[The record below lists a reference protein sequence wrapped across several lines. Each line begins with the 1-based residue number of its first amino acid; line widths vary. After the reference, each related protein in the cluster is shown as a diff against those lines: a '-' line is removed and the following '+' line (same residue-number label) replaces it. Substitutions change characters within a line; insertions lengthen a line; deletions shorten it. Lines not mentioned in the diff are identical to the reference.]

1 MIEAD
6 GKIVVG
12 GDVQYQTTNPTSPF
26 GMPYVALVRYD
37 TDGTLDPTFGSGGID
52 VTNLTMSSNNE
63 PVSLISQPDGKIVAS
78 YAADINPVGGSDFGV
93 ARFLGLDLTIT
104 EPILGVAGKKVGFTG
119 SFDDESTA
127 NTTGVTWTFGDGTSL
142 TFSSAATPGALTPTH
157 VYKKFGIY
165 EVTVTIDF
173 ASGDTATTQS
183 AVIILPALLG
193 REVGRPFASSD
204 SDGFDDAIAAL
215 TDGPDA
221 DPSFVELANEIV
233 SSLSAH
239 RHDEAQPR
247 FTG

>member
-1 MIEAD
+1 VIEAD

-12 GDVQYQTTNPTSPF
+12 GDVQYQTTNPISPV

-63 PVSLISQPDGKIVAS
+63 PVSLLSQPDGKIVAS

-104 EPILGVAGKKVGFTG
+104 GPILGVAGQKVGFTG

-142 TFSSAATPGALTPTH
+142 TFNSAAAPGALTPTR

-165 EVTVTIDF
+165 DVTVTIDF
-173 ASGDTATTQS
+173 ASGGTATTRS
-183 AVIILPALLG
+183 AIIILPAFLG
-193 REVGRPFASSD
+193 KEFGQSYESSD
-204 SDGFDDAIAAL
+204 PNSFDDAITTL
-215 TDGPDA
+215 SDGPDV
-221 DPSFVELANEIV
+221 DPSLVDLANEIV
-233 SSLSAH
+233 SALSAY
-239 RHDEAQPR
+239 RHGVVKTR
-247 FTG
+247 FAG